1 MNLSAKATVTR
12 LRRIRP
18 NRTWALLLVAVTI
31 GGLAAVSAR
40 SYLAHQMQAIE
51 ATAKGKTVTVIVAK
65 RDLAKG
71 AVLSADNMALRPIPV
86 EYAHSA
92 ALLPDDFE
100 RVDGQRLG
108 YPVKSGE
115 MILWGL
121 METHRAPTFSA
132 HVTSGR
138 RAMTV
143 PVDEI
148 NSISGMLEPGD
159 SIDLLA
165 TIDRNGRKTTFPIMQ
180 NVEVMATG
188 QRSQDDPK
196 SGGPR
201 QYSTV
206 TIDTSPE
213 QARLLIAARDGGKL
227 TALLRNPQDRQPIA
241 SQVDAAALLGLTDAR
256 PVASGGHARARH
268 AVPVLY
274 GTTLKAAPP
283 EALHLD
289 GGAARAALDAP
300 APAAVPEPA
309 PGPARAQAS
318 LLP

>member
-18 NRTWALLLVAVTI
+18 NRTWALLLVAVTV

-71 AVLSADNMALRPIPV
+71 AVLSADNMALRPIPA

-121 METHRAPTFSA
+121 METQRAPTFSA

-148 NSISGMLEPGD
+148 RCVVNDELFPPPCSACSIMERSSSFASISMY
-159 SIDLLA
+159 S
-165 TIDRNGRKTTFPIMQ
+165 PIGLIILRMFSE
-180 NVEVMATG
+180 VE
-188 QRSQDDPK
+188 S
-196 SGGPR
+196 SG
-201 QYSTV
+201 
-206 TIDTSPE
+206 I
-213 QARLLIAARDGGKL
+213 
-227 TALLRNPQDRQPIA
+227 
-241 SQVDAAALLGLTDAR
+241 GLCR
-256 PVASGGHARARH
+256 
-268 AVPVLY
+268 
-274 GTTLKAAPP
+274 
-283 EALHLD
+283 
-289 GGAARAALDAP
+289 
-300 APAAVPEPA
+300 
-309 PGPARAQAS
+309 
-318 LLP
+318 